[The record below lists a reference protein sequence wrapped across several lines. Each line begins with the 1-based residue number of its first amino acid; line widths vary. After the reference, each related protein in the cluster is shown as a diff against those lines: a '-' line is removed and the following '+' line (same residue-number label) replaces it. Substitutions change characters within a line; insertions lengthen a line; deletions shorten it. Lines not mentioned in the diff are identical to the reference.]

1 MTDAEFRPIQRGA
14 KALGLVFLV
23 VASMALATNV
33 SNAFGADFMSF
44 WAASVLAVGGDPA
57 AAYDVQAHQAV
68 QARIASLEGL
78 LPFFYPPPFLILL
91 LPLGLLPYWAAALL
105 WTLTTGA
112 AYLIVARRLL
122 PGSGWLV
129 LAFPAV
135 IVNVIVGQNGFVTAA
150 LFIAGLLWLPKRP
163 FMAGLILGCL
173 VIKPQLGV
181 LLPLAFIAARQPQAF
196 AGAAVSSLGLLLA
209 SWLLF
214 GSQAYQAFA
223 GQADLYGRIL
233 ADGSVGWHKM
243 ASVYASLRL
252 LGAPL
257 ALAATL
263 QIAVALAAGLLVWLV
278 CRRPVDWFTKG
289 AVLAPATLLISPYL
303 YLYDTM
309 ILIVPFLWLLGVERR
324 RWMLVL
330 LWCVLLIGVGQNWG
344 FNQLINP
351 IPFVTIALLLLV
363 FRHALAGASSQDPNA
378 PAVPP
383 PEPRATLK
391 AAGA

>member
-1 MTDAEFRPIQRGA
+1 MIEAEFRPIQRAA
-14 KALGLVFLV
+14 KALGVVFLV

-44 WAASVLAVGGDPA
+44 WAASVLAGGGDPA

-68 QARIASLEGL
+68 QAQIASMEGL
-78 LPFFYPPPFLILL
+78 LPFFYPPPFLLLL

-105 WTLTTGA
+105 WTLVTGA
-112 AYLIVARRLL
+112 GYLIVARRLL

-129 LAFPAV
+129 LAYPAV

-150 LFIAGLLWLPKRP
+150 LFIAGLLSLPKRP
-163 FMAGLILGCL
+163 FVAGLLFGCL
-173 VIKPQLGV
+173 VMKPQLGV

-196 AGAAVSSLGLLLA
+196 AGAALSSLGLLFA

-214 GSQAYQAFA
+214 GTQTYQAFV
-223 GQADLYGRIL
+223 GQAHLYGQIL

-257 ALAATL
+257 ALAAALHLT
-263 QIAVALAAGLLVWLV
+263 IALAATILLWLV
-278 CRRPVDWFTKG
+278 CRRPSDWVTKG

-303 YLYDTM
+303 YLYDAM

-344 FNQLINP
+344 LNQLINP
-351 IPFVTIALLLLV
+351 IPFVSISLLLLV
-363 FRHALAGASSQDPNA
+363 ARHALAGTSSEVTLA
-378 PAVPP
+378 PAAPP
-383 PEPRATLK
+383 LQGSAALRA
-391 AAGA
+391 ARS